1 MMIDWDTTPAAIWRK
16 RLNGLRA
23 VHELGRIQL
32 NQLIGIEA
40 QKQKLV
46 GNTER
51 FLKGLPANNVLLWG
65 ARGCGKS
72 ALIRALLNE
81 YISQG
86 LRVIELEKSTL
97 SELPDIVDDLRGL
110 PQKFIIFTDD
120 LSFNQQDDEYR
131 ALKSVLDGS
140 IEVAPENIVIY
151 ATSNRRHLIPEH
163 LKDNASVDVSSGEL
177 HYGDVIEEK
186 ISLADRFGLWL
197 SFYPITLKEYFDIV
211 DAYLPKFDGDR
222 EALHL
227 EARRFAMNKGSQNG
241 RTAWQFCMCYK
252 TL

>member
-1 MMIDWDTTPAAIWRK
+1 MIDWQITLAAVWRK

-23 VHELGRIQL
+23 VTDLDGIRLHQL
-32 NQLIGIEA
+32 VGIDT
-40 QKQKLV
+40 QKQKLLA
-46 GNTER
+46 NTER
-51 FLKGLPANNVLLWG
+51 FVTGLPANNVLLWG

-81 YISQG
+81 YHSKD
-86 LRVIELEKSTL
+86 LRIIELEKSAL
-97 SELPDIVDDLRGL
+97 SELPEIVDEIRTL

-140 IEVAPENIVIY
+140 IEVAPKNVIIY
-151 ATSNRRHLIPEH
+151 ATSNRRHLIPEQSS
-163 LKDNASVDVSSGEL
+163 DNESVNASGAEL
-177 HYGDVIEEK
+177 HYGDAVEEK

-197 SFYPITLKEYFDIV
+197 SFYPITLQEYLAIV
-211 DAYLPKFDGDR
+211 DAYLPDFDGDR
-222 EALHL
+222 GALHL

-241 RTAWQFCMCYK
+241 RTAWQFCMSQK
-252 TL
+252 TTY